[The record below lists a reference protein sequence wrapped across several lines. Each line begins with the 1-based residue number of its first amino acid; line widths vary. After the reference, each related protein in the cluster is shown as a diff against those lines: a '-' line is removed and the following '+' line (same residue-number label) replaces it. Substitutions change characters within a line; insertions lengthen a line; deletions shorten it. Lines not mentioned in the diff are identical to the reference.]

1 MRTGKRERGGYIIPI
16 SKKFIWH
23 VMGAV
28 AAVKGWVYISYLDD
42 LLVELWIW
50 VFIWQIINSFFCF
63 YVIYRIR

>member
-28 AAVKGWVYISYLDD
+28 TAVKGWVYISYLDD

-50 VFIWQIINSFFCF
+50 VFFLANH
-63 YVIYRIR
+63 